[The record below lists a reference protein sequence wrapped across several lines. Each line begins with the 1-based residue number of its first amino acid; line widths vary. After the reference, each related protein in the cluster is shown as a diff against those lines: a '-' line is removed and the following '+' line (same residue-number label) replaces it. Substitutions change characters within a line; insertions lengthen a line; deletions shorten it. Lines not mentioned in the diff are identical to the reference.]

1 MKKKKVS
8 CNSKKKA
15 KPEFDKEFF
24 ISSLDGVEKNV
35 INLLKNKNNP
45 SKKD

>member
-1 MKKKKVS
+1 MKKKKV
-8 CNSKKKA
+8 NYNIKKKV
-15 KPEFDKEFF
+15 KTEFDKEFF

-35 INLLKNKNNP
+35 INLLKSKNNP